1 MTFNKTLNKILSIN
15 PKIMLKSTMTNI
27 IKKIKQF
34 LNTRLSKFLSPIIIY
49 IFNFNNYENIS
60 IECIVSSM

>member
-49 IFNFNNYENIS
+49 T
-60 IECIVSSM
+60 